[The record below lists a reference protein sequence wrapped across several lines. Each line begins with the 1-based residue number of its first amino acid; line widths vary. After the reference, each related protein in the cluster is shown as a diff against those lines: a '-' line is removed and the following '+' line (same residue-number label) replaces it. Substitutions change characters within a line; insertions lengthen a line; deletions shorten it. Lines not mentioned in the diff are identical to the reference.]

1 MEYRQII
8 KKKLSCLSKENI
20 SFIHFSSKNESWKK
34 NHERKHVQSF
44 VRQIHFFSLIE
55 LLIVISIIAILAA
68 LLLPALN
75 KARASANAVLCT
87 NNLKQLGFQFAMYA
101 SSFDEYITVK
111 GSDNCW
117 LRNLYQWTESEAE
130 KEAKKLKIKSCAM
143 VKGYDGTTNF
153 RFLTYGIK
161 TTNFSD
167 ESKWEKTYASGNC
180 YVTLED
186 GQKFMLLKRVTVPS
200 KYFFLGDSIRQNTM
214 SIAYYMPSWGGDPT
228 KLYLIHNKRV
238 NLLYVDGHVAS
249 SGPALSLDIQ
259 KMTYMGN
266 SGMLM
271 DEIGTLY

>member
-87 NNLKQLGFQFAMYA
+87 NNLKQLGLQFAMYA

-228 KLYLIHNKRV
+228 KL
-238 NLLYVDGHVAS
+238 
-249 SGPALSLDIQ
+249 
-259 KMTYMGN
+259 
-266 SGMLM
+266 
-271 DEIGTLY
+271 